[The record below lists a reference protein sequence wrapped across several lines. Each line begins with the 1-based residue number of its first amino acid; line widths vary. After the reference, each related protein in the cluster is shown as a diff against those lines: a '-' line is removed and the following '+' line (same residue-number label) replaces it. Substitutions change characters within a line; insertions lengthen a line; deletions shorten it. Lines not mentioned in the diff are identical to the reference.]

1 MSHKL
6 LTLLALLTICYLTY
20 LVKGKNH
27 IFVLILPHCRLE
39 RLANLVSQPI
49 GAMAR
54 MSQAVNNPAGFL
66 KQFAERCCFYKVS
79 LVPSIIAMHCLD
91 MFADNKVTLICFF
104 SVRRSNMINFR
115 YDAYWERRRGVG
127 RGYESYERGPR
138 PRLRYSPLSDN
149 CK

>member
-1 MSHKL
+1 MELSHKL

-20 LVKGKNH
+20 LVKGKNQ

-91 MFADNKVTLICFF
+91 MFADNRVTLICF
-104 SVRRSNMINFR
+104 SQIKDDQVQVRCLLGEAARSR
-115 YDAYWERRRGVG
+115 T
-127 RGYESYERGPR
+127 
-138 PRLRYSPLSDN
+138 RLRELRKRTQTETEILPALR
-149 CK
+149 